1 MTAGMRFAA
10 LGYQDTGDKPMRRYW
25 YHPSLLATAAA
36 ATVASAQQL
45 ESPPGAAEDR
55 PSTSER
61 VGPSDPGLALE
72 VQARLYQELDS
83 SISVLVRYGVATL
96 EGVVRTED
104 DRQRAESIALGVPGV
119 ESVVNELAVAPPITV
134 AAIDGAE
141 VTTRQENARIEDT
154 VLQRLRTDA
163 TLGSREIRVVADGLT
178 NTVTLS
184 GTVSTEEEKERA
196 GRIAV
201 SAFPI
206 GQVRNQLEVRE
217 RL

>member
-1 MTAGMRFAA
+1 
-10 LGYQDTGDKPMRRYW
+10 MRRYH
-25 YHPSLLATAAA
+25 YLPLLATFAAA
-36 ATVASAQQL
+36 AVASAQPQP
-45 ESPPGAAEDR
+45 SPPPDAADTK

-72 VQARLYQELDS
+72 VQARLYQQLNS
-83 SISVLVRYGVATL
+83 NLSVLVRYGVATL
-96 EGVVRTED
+96 EGVVRTEN
-104 DRQRAESIALGVPGV
+104 DRQRAENIALEVRGVD
-119 ESVVNELAVAPPITV
+119 SVVNELAVAPPLTV
-134 AAIDGAE
+134 AAIDDAE
-141 VTTRQENARIEDT
+141 VTTSQENSSIEAA
-154 VLQRLRTDA
+154 VQQRLRTDA
-163 TLGSREIRVVADGLT
+163 AIGSREIRVVADGLT

-206 GQVRNQLEVRE
+206 GQVRNQLEVRQ

>member
-1 MTAGMRFAA
+1 
-10 LGYQDTGDKPMRRYW
+10 MRRYC
-25 YHPSLLATAAA
+25 HLPLLATFAAA
-36 ATVASAQQL
+36 AVASAQPQP
-45 ESPPGAAEDR
+45 SPPPTETDAR

-72 VQARLYQELDS
+72 VQARLYQELNS

-104 DRQRAESIALGVPGV
+104 DRQRAEAIAVEVRGVD
-119 ESVVNELAVAPPITV
+119 SVVNQLAVAPPITV

-141 VTTRQENARIEDT
+141 VTTSKENASIEDN
-154 VLQRLRTDA
+154 VEQRLRTDA
-163 TLGSREIRVVADGLT
+163 ALGSREIRVVADGLT

-206 GQVRNQLEVRE
+206 GQVRNQLEVRQ

>member
-1 MTAGMRFAA
+1 
-10 LGYQDTGDKPMRRYW
+10 MRRYYYLPLFW
-25 YHPSLLATAAA
+25 TVAA
-36 ATVASAQQL
+36 ATVASAQP
-45 ESPPGAAEDR
+45 EPSPPPPTAADSR

-72 VQARLYQELDS
+72 VQARLYQELNS

-104 DRQRAESIALGVPGV
+104 DRQRAQEIATGVRGV
-119 ESVVNELAVAPPITV
+119 DSVVNQLTVAPPITV

-141 VTTRQENARIEDT
+141 LTTNQENANIEDS
-154 VLQRLRTDA
+154 VAQRLRTDA
-163 TLGSREIRVVADGLT
+163 VLGSREIRVIADGLT

-184 GTVSTEEEKERA
+184 GSVSTEEEKERA

-201 SAFPI
+201 SAFPV
-206 GQVRNQLEVRE
+206 GQVRNQLEVRQ